1 MTAEISAVL
10 VAHDEGPRI
19 GISLH
24 SLLDAAAAARA
35 AGLSVEPVV
44 VLADA
49 TPATRAAL
57 AEAADHGARME
68 TIGAGDPSTARNF
81 AVAAA
86 GGRHVALLDGG
97 ALWSENWLV
106 AAHEVAAVDPDHT
119 LVHPEIH
126 WFYEQGRELYFP
138 PDQADPAFD
147 PAILRL
153 GCCWDAQAFGA
164 IAAMRAVPFPK
175 LGAEAQPG
183 DLDWA
188 WARATVDAGL
198 QHRIAAGTLNFR
210 RRRPR
215 SLR

>member
-10 VAHDEGPRI
+10 VAHDEGPRS
-19 GISLH
+19 GVSLR
-24 SLLDAAAAARA
+24 SLLDAAAAARH
-35 AGLSVEPVV
+35 AGLTVEPVV

-49 TPATRAAL
+49 TPGTREAL
-57 AEAADHGARME
+57 AEAAHHGARVE
-68 TIGAGDPSTARNF
+68 TIGAGDPGTARNF
-81 AVAAA
+81 AVATG
-86 GGRHVALLDGG
+86 GGRHVALLDAG

-106 AAHEVAAVDPDHT
+106 AAHAVAASDPDRT

-147 PAILRL
+147 PAALRL
-153 GCCWDAQAFGA
+153 GNCWDAQAFGA
-164 IAAMRAVPFPK
+164 VAAMRAVPFAK
-175 LGAEAQPG
+175 HSA
-183 DLDWA
+183 DLDWS
-188 WARATVDAGL
+188 WSRATVEAGL
-198 QHRIAAGTLNFR
+198 QHRVAAGTLNFR